1 MTHQW
6 CKWYF
11 YLLYHGIICTS
22 ETHHDASQWI
32 HFFTCTSKAIIP
44 FIRSTSKCTNVR
56 PPKILSAWWRKARV
70 AATLPK
76 ACQAWNWR
84 GATSPNMSG
93 WAVAASALF
102 FCWHSSQAQP
112 CQISPGHEVPEG
124 ATEVNMAENEIKNM
138 RAINHFGQFLRVLLL
153 LPLPVMTT
161 TTCST
166 WCTVAVCKCMLLT
179 TFEAGIRSL
188 KSRAGQGVPN
198 LVNP

>member
-1 MTHQW
+1 MHPRPSWHINGANDT
-6 CKWYF
+6 YF
-11 YLLYHGIICTS
+11 YLLYNGIICTS

-102 FCWHSSQAQP
+102 FCWHSSQAQT
-112 CQISPGHEVPEG
+112 CQISPGHEVPEQ
-124 ATEVNMAENEIKNM
+124 ATKVNMAP
-138 RAINHFGQFLRVLLL
+138 APSDDNHDFFC
-153 LPLPVMTT
+153 T
-161 TTCST
+161 S
-166 WCTVAVCKCMLLT
+166 CTVAVCKCMLST
-179 TFEAGIRSL
+179 TFETEIRSL
-188 KSRAGQGVPN
+188 KSPAGQGIPI
-198 LVNP
+198 LVNS